1 MKNTLKILSFI
12 MLAFFVS
19 CDEASQ
25 GEDNSSTV
33 LNYGFKM
40 ATDNFDIPASNPVYE
55 IVVFATEP
63 SNVDRV
69 VNVTMIQ
76 PTAGVAE
83 ALQPFTS
90 LSAPT
95 DVISYDT
102 AITIPA
108 GSKSGKGN
116 VVLTTDNAVLPIGTT
131 KKVSFNF
138 TAPGDGVVNI
148 SQDRTTINYTP
159 ECLNTKVKLTFN
171 LDQYPEETG
180 WSLTKGGVVIASKA
194 ANSYAGSVNATVS
207 QVLCLESGAYT
218 LTVTD
223 SYGDGITGANP
234 FVVEIVG
241 GSVLVSNVPFPGS
254 SVTSNFTI
262 N

>member
-1 MKNTLKILSFI
+1 

-25 GEDNSSTV
+25 GEDNGNMI

-40 ATDNFDIPASNPVYE
+40 AKDNFDIPAANPVYE
-55 IVVFATEP
+55 MVVFATET
-63 SNVDRV
+63 SDVDRTLS
-69 VNVTMIQ
+69 VNVVMAANVVQ
-76 PTAGVAE
+76 NHSGSSPE
-83 ALQPFTS
+83 ALTDIVSMPTS
-90 LSAPT
+90 
-95 DVISYDT
+95 VV
-102 AITIPA
+102 IPA
-108 GSKSGKGN
+108 GQKSGSFD
-116 VVLTTDNAVLPIGTT
+116 LTFDTTNLPIGTT
-131 KKVSFNF
+131 RFVTFQVVG
-138 TAPGDGVVNI
+138 PGDGMYNI
-148 SQDRTTINYTP
+148 SQDFTTINYTP
-159 ECLNTKVKLTFN
+159 ECTDTKVRLTFN

-194 ANSYAGSVNATVS
+194 PNSYAGSVNATVS

-234 FVVEIVG
+234 FKVEIVG

-254 SVTSNFTI
+254 SITSNFTI